1 MDGRLALSATAF
13 LNRIDNLIVFTFD
26 PFDPADPTNAFN
38 CPPGKPQGCYRNVAE
53 AWTSGV
59 ELAGTVD
66 IIPEWLGLRAVYT
79 YTHALDLT
87 RNRVTG
93 LPLNRRL
100 ERRPEHEGRVGFIV
114 TPVKRLSIEPSVV
127 FVGERFSRSNERSGW
142 RRMRVSISSSIT
154 GSTRP
159 SAPSARRT

>member
-1 MDGRLALSATAF
+1 MRS
-13 LNRIDNLIVFTFD
+13 IVRR
-26 PFDPADPTNAFN
+26 ASRR
-38 CPPGKPQGCYRNVAE
+38 GCYRNVAE
-53 AWTSGV
+53 ARTSGV

-127 FVGERFSRSNERSGW
+127 FVGERFSRSNERERLAPYARLDLLVDYRINETFSAYLRAENLTDAAYQDVYNYG
-142 RRMRVSISSSIT
+142 T
-154 GSTRP
+154 AGRP
-159 SAPSARRT
+159 FYAGLRATW